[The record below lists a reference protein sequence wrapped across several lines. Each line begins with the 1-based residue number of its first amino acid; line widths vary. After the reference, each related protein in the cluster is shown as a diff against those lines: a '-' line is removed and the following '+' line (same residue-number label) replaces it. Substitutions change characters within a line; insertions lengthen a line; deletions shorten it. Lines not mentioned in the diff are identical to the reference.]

1 MGRLSS
7 WQMLALFDID
17 KQDTAS
23 KVTCLK
29 GLVTVFT
36 LIVANRMR
44 KYICVSTG
52 QKQPNLIS

>member
-7 WQMLALFDID
+7 WQMLALLNID
-17 KQDTAS
+17 HQDTAS

-36 LIVANRMR
+36 LVAANRMR
-44 KYICVSTG
+44 KYFCVLTA

>member
-1 MGRLSS
+1 MGRLPS
-7 WQMLALFDID
+7 WKMLALLDAV

-44 KYICVSTG
+44 KYICVSTA